1 MIHNA
6 LSEMYTNAKLFYD
19 VFRGLCRMR
28 IAYAKRKQKEYRLN
42 WTLGNPDERNKYMDK
57 EKFWHHVQEYWQNEL
72 KESIQWEKDYFA
84 TDKPL

>member
-28 IAYAKRKQKEYRLN
+28 IAYAIRKQKEYRLN
-42 WTLGNPDERNKYMDK
+42 WTLGNPDER
-57 EKFWHHVQEYWQNEL
+57 KFLLSWVDVV
-72 KESIQWEKDYFA
+72 DYQ
-84 TDKPL
+84 